1 MCQSVLLMTY
11 CILIMQDIGTASVTG
26 VDGAFVPPTK
36 GTSQA
41 LVSNTTLLLLSHLLV
56 VLALISMA

>member
-1 MCQSVLLMTY
+1 
-11 CILIMQDIGTASVTG
+11 VTG

-41 LVSNTTLLLLSHLLV
+41 LVSNTASLLLSPSSTSI
-56 VLALISMA
+56 ALMLMA